1 MVGSAALGAVPSNGQ
16 EPGGHLI
23 ISNVFVDFDRS
34 LIIIVGAS
42 FDFGKP
48 LKIML
53 GAPDNMGDITSL
65 CTPHFSSVPETIMC
79 DFSADALPSAGDYR
93 LIVSTGNGQS
103 QADQYDLTIGAV
115 GPAGPRGPQGLQ
127 GDTGPQGPPGPQ
139 GIQGIPGNLGLQD
152 NLASQ
157 ASSLSALMHLVIL
170 YARVRT

>member
-1 MVGSAALGAVPSNGQ
+1 MNLRRFLLVQLSVSLWLVALAMVGSPALGAAPSNGQ
-16 EPGGHLI
+16 EPGGHLT

-79 DFSADALPSAGDYR
+79 DFSADELPSAGDYL

-103 QADQYDLTIGAV
+103 QSDHYDLTIGAV
-115 GPAGPRGPQGLQ
+115 GPVGPRGGRK
-127 GDTGPQGPPGPQ
+127 
-139 GIQGIPGNLGLQD
+139 
-152 NLASQ
+152 
-157 ASSLSALMHLVIL
+157 V
-170 YARVRT
+170 